1 MSKWGMEEMETLN
14 AIDKIGFFGDI
25 LNIAAGDGRFNNK
38 ILESSDSVIAIDID
52 DDELEILKK
61 NCQKQLRD
69 KLYTK
74 KVDITD
80 VFPFDDGVF
89 DGIFCTGTLH
99 LFERKILIK
108 IIKEIKRVLK
118 INGKIV
124 LDFATDIERI
134 DKNGKR
140 IVFDNEGSYS
150 LQETIDFFNNE
161 FKDFSINIDVAEFSE
176 KNLDDSAGYQFIKG
190 KFLVIS
196 GTKKI

>member
-1 MSKWGMEEMETLN
+1 MSKWGMEEIETLN
-14 AIDKIGFFGDI
+14 AIDKISFHGDI

-61 NCQKQLRD
+61 NCQKELRD

-80 VFPFDDGVF
+80 VFPFDAGIF

-99 LFERKILIK
+99 LFERKMLIK
-108 IIKEIKRVLK
+108 ILKEIKRVLK

-124 LDFATDIERI
+124 LDFATDIQRI

-150 LQETIDFFNNE
+150 LQESIDFFNNE